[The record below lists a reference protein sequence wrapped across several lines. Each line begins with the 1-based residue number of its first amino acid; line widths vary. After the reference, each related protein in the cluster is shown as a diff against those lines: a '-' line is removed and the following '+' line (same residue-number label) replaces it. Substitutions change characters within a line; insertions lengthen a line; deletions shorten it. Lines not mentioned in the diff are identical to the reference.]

1 MLPWAICEHSS
12 CSMSLPALG
21 TISLFKLSL
30 SSAYVE
36 WFLVVVQFS
45 FPRWLISL
53 ITPFI
58 CLLAIH
64 IFSFVK
70 CLLWFFFFYFKILC
84 FYFSIIHF
92 LECLLHLCLIQL
104 PIICSPRTCPSTFA
118 AFFGIGQVF
127 YIFTFH
133 LL

>member
-30 SSAYVE
+30 SSACVE

-45 FPRWLISL
+45 FPQWLISL
-53 ITPFI
+53 IIPSYAYWPFTYFLSWNA
-58 CLLAIH
+58 CY
-64 IFSFVK
+64 
-70 CLLWFFFFYFKILC
+70 FFFSYFKILC
-84 FYFSIIHF
+84 FYFSIIHL

-104 PIICSPRTCPSTFA
+104 PIICSPPTCPSTFA

>member
-1 MLPWAICEHSS
+1 MVSGGGAIFISSMADISDYPLHMLIGHS
-12 CSMSLPALG
+12 
-21 TISLFKLSL
+21 
-30 SSAYVE
+30 
-36 WFLVVVQFS
+36 
-45 FPRWLISL
+45 
-53 ITPFI
+53 
-58 CLLAIH
+58 H
-64 IFSFVK
+64 IFFREMPAMV
-70 CLLWFFFFYFKILC
+70 FFFYFKILC